1 MNNKE
6 LIIKTAQETINIEA
20 STIKALEQQINAT
33 FCECIQTIFDAKGRV
48 IVSGI
53 GKSALVAKKLV
64 ATFNSTGTPAVFMH
78 AADAVHGD
86 LGIIQYDDV
95 ILFLS
100 KSGDTP
106 EIKILIPLLKN
117 LGNPMIGM
125 TSNLNSYL
133 ARRVDF
139 VLHTPISQEADPN
152 NLAPTASTAA
162 QMAMGDAMA
171 TALLALRGFTPQ
183 DFAQFHP
190 GGILGKQLYLR
201 VHDIYPNNEKPF
213 VRLNDNIRTTILEM
227 TSKRLGV
234 TVVLDNEHHIK
245 GIITDGDLRRML
257 EKESDTKHLEA
268 QDIMSSNPKTINE
281 YALAVDAL
289 ELMRSMSITQL
300 IVENEGQY
308 IGIIH
313 LHDLIKEGLI

>member
-1 MNNKE
+1 VNNKE
-6 LIIKTAQETINIEA
+6 LIVKTAQETINIEA
-20 STIKALEQQINAT
+20 ATIKALEQEINDI
-33 FCECIQTIFDAKGRV
+33 FCDCIQTIFDTKGRV

-86 LGIIQYDDV
+86 LGMIQSNDV
-95 ILFLS
+95 VLFIS
-100 KSGDTP
+100 KSGETP
-106 EIKILIPLLKN
+106 EIKVLIPLLKN

-139 VLHTPISQEADPN
+139 VLHTPVSQEADPN

-171 TALLALRGFTPQ
+171 TSLLALRGFTPQ

-190 GGILGKQLYLR
+190 GGMLGKQLYLR

-234 TVVLDNEHHIK
+234 TVVLNEEHQIK

-257 EKESDTKHLEA
+257 EKESETKHLQA
-268 QDIMSSNPKTINE
+268 KDIMSSDPKTINE
-281 YALAVDAL
+281 FALAVDAL

-300 IVENEGQY
+300 IVANEGRY
-308 IGIIH
+308 VGIIH